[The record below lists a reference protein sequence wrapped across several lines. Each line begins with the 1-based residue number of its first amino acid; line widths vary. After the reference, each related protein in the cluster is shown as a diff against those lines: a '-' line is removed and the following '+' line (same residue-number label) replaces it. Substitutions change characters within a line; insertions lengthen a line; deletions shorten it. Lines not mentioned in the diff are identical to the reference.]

1 MNLVEITYT
10 KIKYIMRKFPRIGR
24 LSFFIGESKTK
35 RKSGRSMLNQS
46 KEVLRFVF
54 RFKNPDFHKRR
65 TRNKRLWHVFI
76 ILEDILKQFKF

>member
-46 KEVLRFVF
+46 KEVLCICVSFQESQNLIKEEPETNVYDMFLSYWRRF
-54 RFKNPDFHKRR
+54 
-65 TRNKRLWHVFI
+65 
-76 ILEDILKQFKF
+76 